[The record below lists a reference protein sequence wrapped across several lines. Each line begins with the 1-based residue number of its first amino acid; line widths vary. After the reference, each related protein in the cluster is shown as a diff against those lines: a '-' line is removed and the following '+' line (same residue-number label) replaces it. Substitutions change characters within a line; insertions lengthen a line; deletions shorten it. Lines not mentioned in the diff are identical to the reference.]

1 MIQSDTMRVGIGYC
15 SGIQIQS
22 VLMKLG
28 KQSFLLVLAMVAA
41 DAASAMALLTNDV
54 ENLRANATSIRQAGL
69 VDVIQAPSE
78 DGSGESKEYGICNV
92 ATMYGFTKGKLLP
105 VVQVGIVGRIAIE
118 HLNSGN
124 GSIIPEI
131 EGLNERCNIRFTNE
145 MVDTMTKADIAIDK
159 FVDLNERESKRPC
172 AIITGPDASGKRSTS

>member
-1 MIQSDTMRVGIGYC
+1 
-15 SGIQIQS
+15 
-22 VLMKLG
+22 MKLLLL
-28 KQSFLLVLAMVAA
+28 QSISTLFLAPWAVYVAA
-41 DAASAMALLTNDV
+41 ASSSSASALLTNNV

-78 DGSGESKEYGICNV
+78 DGSGKSKEYGICNV

-105 VVQVGIVGRIAIE
+105 IVQVGIVGRIAIE
-118 HLNSGN
+118 HLNNGD

-145 MVDTMTKADIAIDK
+145 MVDTMLKADIAIDK
-159 FVDLNERESKRPC
+159 FVGMNERESKRPC
-172 AIITGPDASGKRSTS
+172 AIVTAPDASGKQLS